1 MWFEEIKNLEN
12 LWNTQK
18 IQKIENSLDNIK
30 PIDDINLAKIKDVQE
45 RADLKAAIKNIIQ
58 DWESSILWF
67 LVPQDMLNSTTDL
80 IVNNIWGKFEEM
92 TTGAVK
98 DFTDFFK
105 QNLSLVTWIFN
116 NGFNHEELQIRNFVD
131 TVYSI
136 GYSFDNIN
144 GKYEVIDDLG
154 NTVTL
159 WNKLAVINWT
169 TVNWTKSEDKREI
182 LDDILL
188 ERSFTGG
195 WNNVKEMVEIL
206 KEIWIN
212 PENGNQIDSLSP
224 IQLGEAYVKYYAKTL
239 QYTWTVN
246 ISEPSTI
253 TKFLND
259 INIKG
264 KIPIERTTYIKL
276 LINGQFDQNEWT
288 DDTLVYKK
296 IMKEFDS
303 ITKGTGQDLELMKR
317 AWNGVNDLLKDGIW
331 WITKYMSGPEGLIL
345 MASAIWLFFFSDHKK
360 TAWKTLAL
368 GAWANVLTK
377 AFNQDSNKGILQSMA
392 WAIESW
398 AEYDIILPESLKTLD
413 SKLALNDTKQINTL
427 ATLSSMQM
435 EDILDNLEEKDGSY
449 YFKDTTKIPTKQ
461 RQILEQLWGKWKIKW
476 EINNTLWVVFD
487 RLREN
492 GEDFQT
498 MKQRL
503 KSEYV
508 DNNYDASFSLVLAS
522 EIIHQSNAVSTSTT
536 NSWTAPAST
545 LSTSTTSSSNTVAT
559 SPVINL
565 TLKPSGTEMTNY
577 QSVLSSYT
585 GSDKTSILIMLKN
598 STKNHSIQ
606 YLESI
611 PTPSTEITTL
621 ITDLKS

>member
-1 MWFEEIKNLEN
+1 MWFEEINKLEN

-30 PIDDINLAKIKDVQE
+30 PIDDINLAKIQDVQE
-45 RADLKAAIKNIIQ
+45 RADLENAIKNIIQ
-58 DWESSILWF
+58 DGESSILGF
-67 LVPQDMLNSTTDL
+67 LVPQGMLDSMTDL

-98 DFTDFFK
+98 DFTGFFK

-116 NGFNHEELQIRNFVD
+116 DGFNHEELQVRNFVD
-131 TVYSI
+131 TVYSV

-144 GKYEVIDDLG
+144 GNYEVLDDLG

-169 TVNWTKSEDKREI
+169 TVNWTESEDKREI

-195 WNNVKEMVEIL
+195 WSNIKEMVGIL
-206 KEIWIN
+206 KEVWIN
-212 PENGNQIDSLSP
+212 PENENQIDSLSP
-224 IQLGEAYVKYYAKTL
+224 KQLGEAYVKYYARTL
-239 QYTWTVN
+239 QYTWNVN

-253 TKFLND
+253 TAFLND
-259 INIKG
+259 TNVKG

-317 AWNGVNDLLKDGIW
+317 AGNGINDMLKDGIW

-360 TAWKTLAL
+360 TAWKTLAV

-377 AFNQDSNKGILQSMA
+377 AFNQDKDKGILQSMA
-392 WAIESW
+392 WAIESG

-427 ATLSSMQM
+427 AALSSMQM
-435 EDILDNLEEKDGSY
+435 EDILDNLDEKDGSY

-461 RQILEQLWGKWKIKW
+461 RQILEQLWGKWKFKW

-492 GEDFQT
+492 GEDFET

-503 KSEYV
+503 KSKYI

-522 EIIHQSNAVSTSTT
+522 EIIHQSNNTNASITT
-536 NSWTAPAST
+536 NPWVKPVTG
-545 LSTSTTSSSNTVAT
+545 TTTPINTVT
-559 SPVINL
+559 TTPVNNL
-565 TLKPSGTEMTNY
+565 TLKPSNTEMTHY
-577 QSVLSSYT
+577 QSVLLSYT

-611 PTPSTEITTL
+611 SNPSTEITTL